1 MTPGVEIGAA
11 RAKSAMTPP
20 GLSPQEF
27 NAGLTGASSMAG
39 SVNNSGI
46 NMNDLISA
54 FVLQNYLPPAA
65 EVTLRDLPQEI
76 ALPVMQ
82 AGPLEGDDRT
92 GALVQRVQ
100 DVVMDAVA
108 QQQATGHSQSQQP
121 VQPLSA
127 HAQMPVMALPA
138 QSVGGDA
145 LSEFCM
151 RNGVDNQMEHVL
163 RSAPVELQMRVMA
176 EGPLLGGN
184 PSQVLIHRVKRMMG
198 QGTVI

>member
-163 RSAPVELQMRVMA
+163 RSAPVESLKPKQSRNGLLQ
-176 EGPLLGGN
+176 P
-184 PSQVLIHRVKRMMG
+184 KRSRS
-198 QGTVI
+198 